1 MKKPEKRKN
10 RKSKAER
17 IKKQT
22 RSKTDRIRKQTESKN
37 RPNKNR
43 PNKNRPNKNRPN
55 KNRPNQKVKRM
66 KAGKTVPPVK
76 DTVSGKSGAVS
87 VPGLNVRSAGENH
100 V

>member
-22 RSKTDRIRKQTESKN
+22 RSKTDRIRKQTES
-37 RPNKNR
+37 KNR

>member
-22 RSKTDRIRKQTESKN
+22 RSKTDRIRKQTES
-37 RPNKNR
+37 
-43 PNKNRPNKNRPN
+43 KNRPNKNRPN

>member
-22 RSKTDRIRKQTESKN
+22 RSKTDRIRKQTES
-37 RPNKNR
+37 
-43 PNKNRPNKNRPN
+43 KNRPN